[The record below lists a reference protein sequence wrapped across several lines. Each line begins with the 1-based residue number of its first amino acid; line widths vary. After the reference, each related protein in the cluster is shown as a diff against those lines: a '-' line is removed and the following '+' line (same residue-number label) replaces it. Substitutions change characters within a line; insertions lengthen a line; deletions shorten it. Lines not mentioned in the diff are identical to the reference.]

1 MAALSRSSSCP
12 ALKNVFRIPV
22 VTNRRCA
29 NCNGKGHNRRTCIR
43 DWGVV
48 TCPPATPPKKTA
60 AVKAAKPFKQVS
72 LIGVSMFNEP
82 KEFYKKPAA
91 VKQVS
96 LLGVTCFKEP
106 KEFYKKPVA
115 AGGKQVSLLGVTCFN
130 EPKEFYKKQKK
141 TKKTKAPKK
150 SPKMLKFVQQQRA
163 KWQVEPGNTLSA
175 AEKRAADSLASL
187 LD

>member
-12 ALKNVFRIPV
+12 AMKNVFRIPV

-82 KEFYKKPAA
+82 KEFYKKPQTI
-91 VKQVS
+91 KQVS
-96 LLGVTCFKEP
+96 LI
-106 KEFYKKPVA
+106 
-115 AGGKQVSLLGVTCFN
+115 GVTCFN
-130 EPKEFYKKQKK
+130 EPKEFYKKPQTIKQVSLIGVTCFNEPK
-141 TKKTKAPKK
+141 EFYKKTKAPKK
-150 SPKMLKFVQQQRA
+150 SPKMLKFVEQQRA
-163 KWQVEPGNTLSA
+163 KWQVEPENTLSA
-175 AEKRAADSLASL
+175 AEKRAANSLASL
-187 LD
+187 LN